1 VSHVCNRGS
10 RKGVILKS
18 YDDYANFVALVNA
31 AREKFGMRILA
42 YNLLGHHFHFV
53 LWPRRDNDLPRFMKW
68 LEQMHAQR
76 FHRKQGT
83 VGRGAVYQGR
93 YESQPISEDRKPP
106 IRPRRAELGSDPG
119 FAPVARNRGQTP
131 GHGHGAGR
139 WLRMTTKR
147 PARWTGV
154 TSGLSSRGRADRS
167 STMP

>member
-93 YESQPISEDRKPP
+93 YESQPISEDRKP
-106 IRPRRAELGSDPG
+106 R
-119 FAPVARNRGQTP
+119 FALAVRNWGQTP
-131 GHGHGAGR
+131 DSPPSREIGV
-139 WLRMTTKR
+139 R
-147 PARWTGV
+147 PRVTG
-154 TSGLSSRGRADRS
+154 TAPGGGCG
-167 STMP
+167 